1 MVKEH
6 WMWLGA
12 GILSLLSLIVLI
24 GNAADRIAKFW
35 KAFKAPNDELRKE
48 LDEMKEWRENLEE
61 DGPMKDWRKSVDKQ
75 LAETDTT
82 VQSFDS
88 AYHVLFQT
96 LLALLDHGID
106 GNNITQMEAAK
117 KAVQNYLIDK

>member
-6 WMWLGA
+6 WIWLGA

-24 GNAADRIAKFW
+24 GNAADRVAKFW
-35 KAFKAPNDELRKE
+35 KALRAPNEELRKE

-61 DGPMKDWRKSVDKQ
+61 DGPMKDWRKGVDKQ
-75 LAETDTT
+75 LAETCTT

-106 GNNITQMEAAK
+106 GNNISQMEAAK